1 MNKQTFET
9 FTEDLYK
16 DLIQLLKDKN
26 NDYTAGS
33 SSAFANF
40 DASRDYGVPPL
51 VGLCV
56 RMGDKVK
63 RVQTFCKNK
72 TLSVQG
78 EYVQDAFKDIIGYC
92 TIALAMTEEDKKQN
106 EINYP

>member
-1 MNKQTFET
+1 MNKETFET
-9 FTEDLYK
+9 FTQGLYE
-16 DLIQLLKDKN
+16 DLIQVLKDKN

-51 VGLCV
+51 IGLCV

-72 TLSVQG
+72 TLSVEG
-78 EYVQDAFKDIIGYC
+78 EHVQDAFKDIIGYC
-92 TIALAMTEEDKKQN
+92 TIALAMIEEDKKQN

>member
-1 MNKQTFET
+1 MKKETFET
-9 FTEDLYK
+9 FTQGLYE
-16 DLIQLLKDKN
+16 DLIQVLKDKN

-51 VGLCV
+51 IGLCV

-72 TLSVQG
+72 TLSVEG
-78 EYVQDAFKDIIGYC
+78 EHVQDAFKDIIGYC
-92 TIALAMTEEDKKQN
+92 TIALAMIKEDKKQN

>member
-1 MNKQTFET
+1 MNKETFEE
-9 FTEDLYK
+9 FTQDLYK
-16 DLIQLLKDKN
+16 DLIKTLKAKN

-33 SSAFANF
+33 CSAFANF

-72 TLSVQG
+72 TLCVDG
-78 EYVQDAFKDIIGYC
+78 EFVEDAFKDIVGYC
-92 TIALAMTEEDKKQN
+92 TIALAMIKEDKKQN

>member
-1 MNKQTFET
+1 MKKDTFET
-9 FTEDLYK
+9 FVQGLYDELTK
-16 DLIQLLKDKN
+16 VLKDKN

-33 SSAFANF
+33 CDAFANF
-40 DASRDYGVPPL
+40 AASRDYGVIPL

-63 RVQTFCKNK
+63 RVQTFCKTNS
-72 TLSVQG
+72 LAVEG
-78 EYVQDAFKDIIGYC
+78 EHVEDAFKDIIGYC
-92 TIALAMTEEDKKQN
+92 TIALAMIKEKKEEI